1 MLFVDE
7 KTKLFIVIPVT
18 SDKEE
23 EVKKAMEAVLNYY
36 RKYGHTLKV
45 IRFDNA
51 KLFSEKARFQSTL
64 KTWGISVEPCDP
76 DRHVRLVE
84 AAIGYLKRTFKCILA
99 GLPYKLPPQFYKY
112 AILDAACKINMAP
125 NKSNRYQT
133 PIQLFTQ
140 LQPDATIDLRFNF
153 GELVSYFRKPIAG
166 SATDVKQ
173 ERVGIVLGKRE
184 VSRSGALHIYD
195 IDKQTILPV
204 HQVRRFAGTDEDRR
218 GWYNKVVAAGNG
230 YSNTSKI
237 VEIDKSDDE
246 FDMDV
251 ETSKP
256 KINENESKD
265 VISKNQE
272 SVIINENNNDT
283 NIEEESE
290 VSKSKDKESS
300 VFINTLNVGNCNELN
315 DARIPKPICTDPH
328 AETICKHNLNDA
340 RIPKPICTDPHAE
353 TICKHELND
362 ARIPKPICTDP
373 HAETICKHASIS
385 SSLHTHKQAT
395 TMMMVEPTAS
405 DVQDNKMLQDR
416 DRITA
421 SGGGLQDL
429 QSAASAT
436 LKSIATEGDIEGD
449 EILKSIMKIVKS
461 ESTNLEQELERVT
474 HLIDAFTAIT
484 QCERNY
490 GVFETRKGILDEILQ
505 IIETKTAKFISK
517 DVWNALN
524 KEGVKQALPST
535 LVLKAK
541 VNEDNSFNRI
551 KARLVCLGNLQRYYN
566 TLLAKS
572 SIESP
577 TVSIQSVFIML
588 AILAKEDLEFATF
601 DIKGAFLHADIE
613 EEVYVRISKDVA
625 NILCEH
631 LPAYRE
637 YLQSNGT
644 MIIKLEKCL
653 YGLRQ
658 SPRAWYEVIKKIIM
672 NMGYKPVSN
681 DTCLFVRHNK
691 GKSGYLALYVDD
703 MLIVASREDIQ
714 EFNRGLNDAFKSE
727 NVTANIGESQ
737 VTFLGMKITKKGG
750 YIEVSQQQYIE
761 TLIEDDDLDLSKS
774 YATPHPTSF
783 SQDKSKDLS
792 PKSPAVEYFRKKTMQ
807 CMYVAVRTRPDILLD
822 IVVLAGRL
830 ESPST
835 ADVAI
840 LRRILVYLYNTRES
854 GLIFKNGAWDFWA
867 AVDASFNTYENGR
880 GHSGILMFLDR
891 LSAAILAKSLKQK
904 VVTNSSTGAELVCL
918 NEAVLHILYIAD
930 ILKEL
935 LPTVKVYP
943 IKIYNDNKSMITLV
957 KQPVV
962 NRQGRSKFMNRAL
975 FKVNENVEAGEIV
988 LLYENTE
995 DLVADFLTK
1004 ALYGERF
1011 QTFRIRIMGCD
1022 KPGTRSLGG
1031 TMKEVEQNLL
1041 MLLESDKRGL
1051 CSIEWLEAF

>member
-1 MLFVDE
+1 M
-7 KTKLFIVIPVT
+7 
-18 SDKEE
+18 
-23 EVKKAMEAVLNYY
+23 
-36 RKYGHTLKV
+36 
-45 IRFDNA
+45 
-51 KLFSEKARFQSTL
+51 
-64 KTWGISVEPCDP
+64 
-76 DRHVRLVE
+76 
-84 AAIGYLKRTFKCILA
+84 
-99 GLPYKLPPQFYKY
+99 
-112 AILDAACKINMAP
+112 
-125 NKSNRYQT
+125 
-133 PIQLFTQ
+133 
-140 LQPDATIDLRFNF
+140 
-153 GELVSYFRKPIAG
+153 
-166 SATDVKQ
+166 
-173 ERVGIVLGKRE
+173 
-184 VSRSGALHIYD
+184 SRSGALHIYD

-256 KINENESKD
+256 KINENESKH

-283 NIEEESE
+283 KIEEESE

-300 VFINTLNVGNCNELN
+300 VFINTLNVGNCNE
-315 DARIPKPICTDPH
+315 
-328 AETICKHNLNDA
+328 LNDA

-405 DVQDNKMLQDR
+405 DVQDNKLLQDR
-416 DRITA
+416 YRITA

-577 TVSIQSVFIML
+577 TVSIQSVFY
-588 AILAKEDLEFATF
+588 
-601 DIKGAFLHADIE
+601 
-613 EEVYVRISKDVA
+613 YVS
-625 NILCEH
+625 H
-631 LPAYRE
+631 L
-637 YLQSNGT
+637 G
-644 MIIKLEKCL
+644 
-653 YGLRQ
+653 
-658 SPRAWYEVIKKIIM
+658 
-672 NMGYKPVSN
+672 
-681 DTCLFVRHNK
+681 
-691 GKSGYLALYVDD
+691 
-703 MLIVASREDIQ
+703 
-714 EFNRGLNDAFKSE
+714 
-727 NVTANIGESQ
+727 
-737 VTFLGMKITKKGG
+737 
-750 YIEVSQQQYIE
+750 
-761 TLIEDDDLDLSKS
+761 
-774 YATPHPTSF
+774 
-783 SQDKSKDLS
+783 
-792 PKSPAVEYFRKKTMQ
+792 
-807 CMYVAVRTRPDILLD
+807 
-822 IVVLAGRL
+822 
-830 ESPST
+830 
-835 ADVAI
+835 
-840 LRRILVYLYNTRES
+840 
-854 GLIFKNGAWDFWA
+854 
-867 AVDASFNTYENGR
+867 
-880 GHSGILMFLDR
+880 
-891 LSAAILAKSLKQK
+891 
-904 VVTNSSTGAELVCL
+904 
-918 NEAVLHILYIAD
+918 
-930 ILKEL
+930 
-935 LPTVKVYP
+935 
-943 IKIYNDNKSMITLV
+943 
-957 KQPVV
+957 
-962 NRQGRSKFMNRAL
+962 
-975 FKVNENVEAGEIV
+975 
-988 LLYENTE
+988 
-995 DLVADFLTK
+995 
-1004 ALYGERF
+1004 
-1011 QTFRIRIMGCD
+1011 
-1022 KPGTRSLGG
+1022 
-1031 TMKEVEQNLL
+1031 
-1041 MLLESDKRGL
+1041 
-1051 CSIEWLEAF
+1051 